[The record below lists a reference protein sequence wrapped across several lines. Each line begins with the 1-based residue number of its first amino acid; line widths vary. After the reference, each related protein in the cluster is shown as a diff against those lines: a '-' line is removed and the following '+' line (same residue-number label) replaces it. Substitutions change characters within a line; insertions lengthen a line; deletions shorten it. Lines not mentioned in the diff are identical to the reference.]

1 MQLPVRFD
9 TMLARELAAMIDGCE
24 FRTVKRYFRS
34 PTSEVKVV
42 VLVATAFALEEVAAV
57 FATPQAHDGERTLE
71 TLLAA
76 GVLTFGVDD
85 LHGVMPGQD
94 AHAVLLDQIADTQ
107 ACRVIYLPPCY
118 IVQLASPA
126 GALRRRQR
134 QQEDA

>member
-1 MQLPVRFD
+1 
-9 TMLARELAAMIDGCE
+9 
-24 FRTVKRYFRS
+24 VKRYFRS
-34 PTSEVKVV
+34 STSEIRMV
-42 VLVATAFALEEVAAV
+42 VLVAPGYTLEEVAAV

-85 LHGVMPGQD
+85 LRGVMPGQE
-94 AHAVLLDQIADTQ
+94 AHAMLLDQIADTQ

-126 GALRRRQR
+126 GESRHTHW
-134 QQEDA
+134 QEEKDG